1 MSNQSSSM
9 DNNKIPLK
17 KQESKK
23 RKFSEFF
30 DSDAFTMLTNL
41 EINET
46 PDKHLVKFNIL
57 DSKKSNSKKIKRV
70 CFEIE
75 KPNTEHMFIIEGKDV
90 FISKYVINKLS
101 TLGKIK
107 NKSIVE
113 SLEIC
118 YENSKE
124 YPFTYAEKF
133 YNQFIGLKK
142 LVIEGVDNMVKFMC
156 IIKDIPNLETI
167 EFRKCFLGDIDF
179 SIILNKKI
187 KNLYL
192 NECSGLTERRI
203 LNSLSDSIAPICR
216 FEKNIGLRDEFC
228 NKFQDLKTQINQK
241 VSEYL
246 NKECIKNEIQPS
258 ELSYEIRKTLYMLV
272 KQNIVCKCKF
282 DKNDHFI
289 SIE

>member
-1 MSNQSSSM
+1 MSNQSSSI

-23 RKFSEFF
+23 RKYPDFF
-30 DSDAFTMLTNL
+30 DSDAFTMLTHL

-46 PDKHLVKFNIL
+46 PDKHLIKFNIL
-57 DSKKSNSKKIKRV
+57 DSKKSDSKKIKRV
-70 CFEIE
+70 CFEID
-75 KPNTEHMFIIEGKDV
+75 KSNNEHVYRIEGKDV
-90 FISKYVINKLS
+90 FISKYVINKLNV
-101 TLGKIK
+101 LGKIK
-107 NKSIVE
+107 NKSNVE

-124 YPFTYAEKF
+124 YPFTFAEKF

-142 LVIEGVDNMVKFMC
+142 LVIDGVDNVYKFNF
-156 IIKDIPNLETI
+156 IIRDIPNLETI

-203 LNSLSDSIAPICR
+203 LNTLSESGAPICR

-246 NKECIKNEIQPS
+246 NNECIKNEIQPS
-258 ELSYEIRKTLYMLV
+258 ELSYEIRKNLYMLV
-272 KQNIVCKCKF
+272 KQNIICKCKF
-282 DKNDHFI
+282 DENEHFV